1 MISLCKA
8 AKQLSFTY
16 FKVTSN
22 KYTVSKASV
31 SHNIMSLLVLL
42 IPAVPIFGPEPDILP
57 TQVLPTL
64 FHLWSLQPRSFLY
77 DFQCLD
83 VVSSMVS
90 DSIASPFVT
99 YTKYG
104 LLTSEQLSV
113 TFTSI
118 LRLLEVPVSYVG
130 SPYVSSSETVSYRG
144 DKDGKRSRS
153 AGSIA
158 SLMVYSLSGEL
169 CLQQD
174 GILDRMESL
183 FHSVE
188 TFCHPSNHGSWTKN
202 IIQTVTM
209 LVDFFLLRWNIQH
222 QNESLIPK
230 ERYLTD
236 KVKDRFVLALREISF
251 LAIHSKSGTTVNSSL
266 EALQGLAYLSP
277 HLIIPRLLNEVYPSL
292 QGLVETH
299 RTLSS
304 LKILTSLARI
314 IARHKR
320 YAIHLSTLLGLA
332 IPGIDANDLSKTLH
346 SLTFIQAVALNVPF
360 RDISNGSGLGITMEY
375 ISADISALE
384 ENQNL
389 PEYGQELLDDI
400 LKSSTAS
407 FGEFIISFLGR
418 IFTLLENIPDPS
430 ASKSRDLPEAH
441 IVNTLP
447 STMTALLG
455 AVSDEYYELI
465 INHVVDFVANNVIHS
480 ATDAMAH
487 MCGCLV
493 KVRPDLAFPKLF
505 AVFYANIKQEVLE
518 NGAGSIRS
526 SEILPRDRALIW
538 NLSALNMALAHA
550 GSVTLDFK
558 DEIMDITVFLRSHCR
573 GAVIYHISNAVH
585 HALMTLTS
593 YFNTD
598 YSLSDEDSL
607 EWGRKV
613 DPRQLEFHWHV
624 PNRAEIEFAVQLY
637 TTHINMSL
645 QNIADVMVKD
655 DDKKM
660 SVTELSDIISA
671 NVTYIRTT
679 VSGLALLFDAH
690 YESNAEA
697 TASSLPSEA
706 EEAIEDEESDSET
719 ESGDNM
725 MELDSG
731 DEDMMEE
738 LDIIGDDVDI
748 DIEGD
753 VREMKKLREYPV
765 GYLLY
770 RKQDDPLYNKIHDL
784 RIAVG
789 SALHDLHI
797 FLTKK
802 KDNDILSFKALL
814 FAYKVWFS
822 DVGIER
828 SAKVLDS
835 AIALYTYETKHFRIS
850 GLRKDYPRSV
860 LARRAGLFHI
870 ERLVHNSGPRVM
882 TDLERTMLFDV
893 MKSAMSIY
901 PDIRRNAHSA
911 LESAVKVLVRSRPL
925 ILPWVLKEVVSALQ
939 NEEFSRAESGLR
951 IIHMRIMQSSVKRD
965 FKHVI
970 TYIDVL
976 KDAMKAD
983 YPSLNA
989 IASPLYNYFASNF
1002 RLLLD
1007 ITNIDLETV
1016 EAIKPTNMISAQ
1028 EKIQKL
1034 ETKKAEKRKLA
1045 EQVVNTLV
1053 EHLLETKGQGEI
1065 HWKLMAVNAGL
1076 YSSICSS
1083 PQVPVNADVLIQL
1096 TEGALSPHPGV
1107 KAICMHALFRITTKA
1122 FQLAGSSY
1130 DYSRFLINCDEDS
1143 ILPPNSQYI
1152 ESDNFKEKFLSEMNN
1167 FDHSNFYV
1175 DKARVGWLVWPDK
1188 FIAETTNYKN
1198 ILEFNEQD
1206 ELEVR
1211 KYAQIMTKEWLDK
1224 VIQRL
1229 LEEPRVEDDYFEVT
1243 SAIFFKIIL
1252 RLVGLK
1258 YTPLN
1263 LDELLESLKVAYKAD
1278 DKNSHRCVAEICSA
1292 LTDSLKFSSPED
1304 YDKKVNVLVYLLNE
1318 VLNSSLASENLEYWK
1333 SYIWWSSIY
1342 IDYRRSWPVSK
1353 LFNDFRVS
1361 SSTSSSSFKDTL
1373 RATLLRKSIT
1383 CVGWHYQ
1390 PVDDII
1396 KNFWDHI
1403 DHNLQGMRDEI
1414 AKTLGTIYMTRYI
1427 ESYASSEK
1435 LLQVNLESGS
1445 LGASTY
1451 FMSDTLAG
1459 YVINAFERLE
1469 RYRLERETT
1478 IHDTNLNGNS
1488 NGSRYILTGKTL
1500 ITWLEKLF
1508 KTSYSVSL
1516 VPLLPKVILPALL
1529 HFLNVR
1535 DEQELMVSCVSLFK
1549 SLGNIPYP
1557 YQYISLMIDTIV
1569 DLSSGTGT
1577 TWHQR
1582 MNLLTYMQ
1590 AFYFRQLFMMNSEQR
1605 LKLVATVSDLLSDVQ
1620 LEVRDTAAETL
1631 AGMIRCS
1638 PVKEQVHLTE
1648 TLQLKFTRVLA
1659 ETSYIKTLKRS
1670 NGSGTS
1676 SPASQISTP
1685 IRSQTSTPVNEYQ
1698 ILQIKRHSAALGLGA
1713 LVKAFPY
1720 QSPPPEWVPK
1730 ALQTLANKAASDPGM
1745 VGKSVKITLGDF
1757 KKTRQDTWHIDNK
1770 VFTQEQL
1777 EDLEGVLWKN
1787 YFV

>member
-1 MISLCKA
+1 M
-8 AKQLSFTY
+8 
-16 FKVTSN
+16 
-22 KYTVSKASV
+22 
-31 SHNIMSLLVLL
+31 SHNIMSLLALL
-42 IPAVPIFGPEPDILP
+42 IPAVPMSEPRPDILP
-57 TQVLPTL
+57 TDLLPTL

-90 DSIASPFVT
+90 DSIASPFVN

-104 LLTSEQLSV
+104 MLTSEQLSV
-113 TFTSI
+113 TFTAI

-158 SLMVYSLSGEL
+158 SLMVYSLCGEL
-169 CLQQD
+169 CLEED

-183 FHSVE
+183 FHSIE
-188 TFCHPSNHGSWTKN
+188 TFCHPSNHGNWTKN
-202 IIQTVTM
+202 IIQTVIM
-209 LVDFFLLRWNIQH
+209 LVDFFLLRWNVQH
-222 QNESLIPK
+222 QNESLIPN

-236 KVKDRFVLALREISF
+236 RVKDRFVKALREIAF
-251 LAIHSKSGTTVNSSL
+251 LGIHSKSGTTVNSSL
-266 EALQGLAYLSP
+266 EALQGLAFLSP
-277 HLIIPRLLNEVYPSL
+277 DLIIPRLLSEVYPSL

-304 LKILTSLARI
+304 LKALTSLARI
-314 IARHKR
+314 IARNKR
-320 YAIHLSTLLGLA
+320 YAIHVSTLLGLA

-360 RDISNGSGLGITMEY
+360 RDASNGRGLGLTMDY

-384 ENQNL
+384 NNQEMPQYDL
-389 PEYGQELLDDI
+389 ELLDEI
-400 LKSSTAS
+400 LRSSTAA
-407 FGEFIISFLGR
+407 FDEFIVSFLGR
-418 IFTLLENIPDPS
+418 IFTLLENLPDPS

-441 IVNTLP
+441 IINTLP
-447 STMTALLG
+447 STVTALLG
-455 AVSDEYYELI
+455 AVSEEYYGLI

-480 ATDAMAH
+480 ATDAIAH
-487 MCGCLV
+487 ICGCLI
-493 KVRPDLAFPKLF
+493 KVRPELAFPKLF
-505 AVFYANIKQEVLE
+505 PVLFGNIKQEVLE
-518 NGAGSIRS
+518 NGAGSVRS

-550 GSVTLDFK
+550 GSVALGFK
-558 DEIMDITVFLRSHCR
+558 EEIMEITVFLRNHCR

-585 HALMTLTS
+585 HTLMTLTS
-593 YFNTD
+593 YFITD
-598 YSLSDEDSL
+598 YTLSGDSL
-607 EWGRKV
+607 EWGQRV
-613 DPRQLEFHWHV
+613 DPKSLTFKWHV
-624 PNRAEIEFAVQLY
+624 PTRPEVEFAVLLY

-645 QNIADVMVKD
+645 QNIKDVTTKI
-655 DDKKM
+655 DKKL
-660 SVTELSDIISA
+660 SVTEFSDIISA

-679 VSGLALLFDAH
+679 VSGLALLFDAQ
-690 YESNAEA
+690 YESNAETA
-697 TASSLPSEA
+697 TNANPSPSDPNEAEETIEDEDSDSEA
-706 EEAIEDEESDSET
+706 EGLED
-719 ESGDNM
+719 SG
-725 MELDSG
+725 EGDSG
-731 DEDMMEE
+731 DEGMVDDLDM
-738 LDIIGDDVDI
+738 GADDVDI

-765 GYLLY
+765 GYFFSG
-770 RKQDDPLYNKIHDL
+770 KHDDPLYNEINEL
-784 RIAVG
+784 RLTTGRV
-789 SALHDLHI
+789 LHDLHV
-797 FLTKK
+797 FLSKN

-814 FAYKVWFS
+814 YAYKVWFS

-835 AIALYTYETKHFRIS
+835 ATALYNYETKNFRIS

-860 LARRAGLFHI
+860 LARRAGLYHV

-882 TDLERTMLFDV
+882 SDLERTLLFDV

-901 PDIRRNAHSA
+901 PDIRRNAHSS
-911 LESAVKVLVRSRPL
+911 LESAVKVLIRCRPL
-925 ILPWVLKEVVSALQ
+925 ILPWVLREVVNALSS
-939 NEEFSRAESGLR
+939 EDFSRAESGLR
-951 IIHMRIMQSSVKRD
+951 IVHMRIMQSSVKRD

-970 TYIDVL
+970 TYVNVL
-976 KDAMKAD
+976 KDAMRAD

-1007 ITNIDLETV
+1007 ITSIDFGPV
-1016 EAIKPTNMISAQ
+1016 EDIKPADMGPAL
-1028 EKIQKL
+1028 EKIEKL
-1034 ETKKAEKRKLA
+1034 KVKREEKRKLA
-1045 EQVVNTLV
+1045 EQVTRDLV
-1053 EHLLETKGQGEI
+1053 YHLLETKGQGEL

-1083 PQVPVNADVLIQL
+1083 PQVSVNGDVLIQL

-1107 KAICMHALFRITTKA
+1107 KAICMHALFRITTKV
-1122 FQLAGSSY
+1122 FQLGSSGY
-1130 DYSRFLINCDEDS
+1130 DYTRFLINCNEEQ
-1143 ILPPNSQYI
+1143 ILPPNAKFVDS
-1152 ESDNFKEKFLSEMNN
+1152 SKSNFGAEFMREMNN
-1167 FDHSNFYV
+1167 FDHPNYYI
-1175 DKARVGWLVWPDK
+1175 DKARVGWLVWPEK
-1188 FIAETTNYKN
+1188 FMAETPEY
-1198 ILEFNEQD
+1198 EAHFSFNEQD
-1206 ELEVR
+1206 EAEIK
-1211 KYAQIMTKEWLDK
+1211 KYARIMTKDWLDT

-1252 RLVGLK
+1252 RLVGMK
-1258 YTPLN
+1258 YTPLTV
-1263 LDELLESLKVAYKAD
+1263 DELLDTLKSAYKPD

-1292 LTDSLKFSSPED
+1292 VTDSLKFSTPEE
-1304 YDKKVNVLVYLLNE
+1304 YDKKVEVLVYLLKE

-1342 IDYRRSWPVSK
+1342 IDYRRSWPLSK
-1353 LFNDFRVS
+1353 LFNEFRVS
-1361 SSTSSSSFKDTL
+1361 TSDASSSFKDTL

-1383 CVGWHYQ
+1383 CVGWYYQ
-1390 PVDDII
+1390 PVEEII
-1396 KNFWDHI
+1396 EDLWEHI

-1414 AKTLGTIYMTRYI
+1414 AKTLGTIYMTRYV
-1427 ESYASSEK
+1427 ESYDSAAK
-1435 LLQVNLESGS
+1435 LLQANLKAGP
-1445 LGASTY
+1445 LGVPTY
-1451 FMSDTLAG
+1451 VLNDEL
-1459 YVINAFERLE
+1459 VKHVLKAFDRLE
-1469 RYRLERETT
+1469 KYRLEREPH
-1478 IHDTNLNGNS
+1478 IHESPLNGHAAVTQ
-1488 NGSRYILTGKTL
+1488 YVVTGKTL
-1500 ITWLEKLF
+1500 VTWLDKLF
-1508 KTSYSVSL
+1508 KTSFAVSL

-1529 HFLNVR
+1529 HFLNIR

-1549 SLGNIPYP
+1549 ALGNIPYP
-1557 YQYISLMIDTIV
+1557 YQYIDLMINTIV
-1569 DLSSGTGT
+1569 ELSSNPGT

-1590 AFYFRQLFMMNSEQR
+1590 AFYFRQLFMMSSEQR
-1605 LKLVATVSDLLSDVQ
+1605 LKLVATVSNMLADVQ

-1638 PVKEQVHLTE
+1638 SVKEQTHLTD
-1648 TLQLKFTRVLA
+1648 TLHVKFTKFLE
-1659 ETSYIKTLKRS
+1659 ETNYFKTLKRS
-1670 NGSGTS
+1670 NGSG
-1676 SPASQISTP
+1676 A
-1685 IRSQTSTPVNEYQ
+1685 STPVSRASTPVRSQASTPVGEYQ
-1698 ILQIKRHSAALGLGA
+1698 MLQVKRHAAALGLGA

-1720 QSPPPEWVPK
+1720 QSPPPKWVPK
-1730 ALQTLANKAASDPGM
+1730 VLQTLANRAASDPGM

-1757 KKTRQDTWHIDNK
+1757 KKTRQDTWHIDSK